1 MWVDPESYHYLPIFI
16 LMAVGTVIG
25 VVLLA
30 ANYFL
35 GARPRERNKERFETY
50 ECGVPSVGNARQQF
64 SVRYYV
70 VGIVFLLFDVEV
82 VFMYPWAL
90 VYKKFLS
97 QGSFIL
103 LQMLT
108 FFVILLAGYIYLLG
122 RKGLDWD

>member
-1 MWVDPESYHYLPIFI
+1 MWVDPDSYQYLPILI
-16 LMAVGTVIG
+16 LMAVGATIG
-25 VVLLA
+25 VVLIA
-30 ANYFL
+30 ANFLL
-35 GARPRERNKERFETY
+35 GAKPRENNPQHFDVY

-82 VFMYPWAL
+82 VFMYPWAI

-97 QGSFIL
+97 QGPFIL
-103 LQMLT
+103 FEMIT
-108 FFVILLAGYIYLLG
+108 FFVVLLAGYIYLLG